1 MKNLFI
7 GIDFSKL
14 KIDVSFFER
23 EKVKVITHEVFTNNK
38 DGFKQ
43 MLCWLKTK
51 SRISSDEW
59 LFCGEHTGLHSH
71 ALSEYLAEQGLFI
84 WIDSPLQIKLS
95 MGIQRIKS
103 DKVDS
108 QKLALYAYRFE
119 DISRPYVP
127 LSKAL
132 KSLQLLYAFRGR
144 LIKNKVSLSQ
154 AATEMRAVIKRDP
167 TARYIYEKTLQD
179 VRRLEKEI
187 KDVNEKMLECIK
199 QDPALYENYK
209 LLTSIKGIAFVN
221 ASVMLLQ
228 TANFTR
234 FENARQYACYAG
246 MAPFGKSSGSSKN
259 TTPKVSKIANLEVK
273 ALLTQAAKCAV
284 KHDTELRE
292 YYNRKIAEG
301 KQPWLVINNVRN
313 KLIHRAYAVIK
324 RQEPYRENHMIV
336 N

>member
-14 KIDVSFFER
+14 KIDASFFER
-23 EKVKVITHEVFTNNK
+23 GKMKVFTHKVFENNK
-38 DGFKQ
+38 EGFKQ
-43 MLCWLKTK
+43 MLSWLKTQ
-51 SRISSDEW
+51 SDVPMGEW
-59 LFCGEHTGLHSH
+59 MFCGEHTGLHSH
-71 ALSEYLAEQGLFI
+71 PLSEWLTSKGLFI
-84 WIDSPLQIKLS
+84 WIDSPLQIKCS

-108 QKLALYAYRFE
+108 KQLALYAYRFE
-119 DISRPYVP
+119 DRARQYTTA
-127 LSKAL
+127 SKAL
-132 KSLQLLYAFRGR
+132 KSLRLLYAFRGR

-167 TARYIYEKTLQD
+167 TARSIYEQSIRE

-187 KDVNEKMLECIK
+187 KQINDKMLECIK
-199 QDPALYENYK
+199 QDPDLYENYK
-209 LLTSIKGIAFVN
+209 LLTSITGIAFVN
-221 ASVMLLQ
+221 ASAMILC
-228 TANFTR
+228 TENFTR

-246 MAPFGKSSGSSKN
+246 MAPFGKSSGTSKN
-259 TTPKVSKIANLEVK
+259 TTPKVSKIANQEIK

-284 KHDTELRE
+284 KHDPELRE
-292 YYNRKIAEG
+292 YYNRKIKEG

-313 KLIHRAYAVIK
+313 KLIHRAYAVIE
-324 RQEPYRENHMIV
+324 RREPYRKNYVIL